1 MLSAYNPG
9 TYLINSPIQKEN
21 GPRLFD
27 PYFGFSYKGTNAWI
41 KVYIFPSGQTNFTL
55 TSSSITVSG
64 NSWNTYLKNLTTVS
78 YFSSV
83 WNTNK
88 ENISNLLAPT
98 SVSRCSK
105 RICSL
110 TLSRMFTNAKFT
122 CLNTS
127 RVQLGF
133 LEATSL
139 PIHKIQ
145 SRFTDNHN
153 Y

>member
-1 MLSAYNPG
+1 MINGQNISANYMLSAYNPG
-9 TYLINSPIQKEN
+9 TYLIYSPIQKEN

-88 ENISNLLAPT
+88 EWQVCVCLRSAIFDYKSLAGTNI
-98 SVSRCSK
+98 C
-105 RICSL
+105 
-110 TLSRMFTNAKFT
+110 
-122 CLNTS
+122 
-127 RVQLGF
+127 
-133 LEATSL
+133 
-139 PIHKIQ
+139 
-145 SRFTDNHN
+145 
-153 Y
+153 